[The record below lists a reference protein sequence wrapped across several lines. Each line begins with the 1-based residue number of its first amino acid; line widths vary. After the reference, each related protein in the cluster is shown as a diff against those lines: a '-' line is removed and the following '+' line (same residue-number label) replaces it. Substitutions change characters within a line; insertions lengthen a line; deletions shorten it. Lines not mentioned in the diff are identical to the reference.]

1 MTKKALVEALGRD
14 VPMIL
19 DGGLATQLEAQGC
32 EIGNAL
38 WSASLL
44 KSDPESIVT
53 ATRAYLDVGAECVAT
68 ASYQASRE
76 GFATRGLSA
85 TEADKLMLLSVQ
97 LATQARDEYVN
108 DNPGVEFV
116 PLVAASI
123 GPYGAMLHD
132 GSEYEGD
139 YGVAATTLRT
149 FHQARLQ
156 LFDSSSADV
165 LALETIPS
173 QLEAEVLVGLL
184 ADCDTPA
191 WVSFSCRD
199 GAHVVDGTPVEEVAG
214 MFADHPTVVALGI
227 NCTPPQYAPELIRRV
242 QSAVPGKVVIAYPN
256 SGETYHVADNSWS
269 GTVTPG
275 DCAAA
280 AKVWVAAGAAVVG
293 GCCRMGPE
301 HIRAIRD
308 ALR

>member
-1 MTKKALVEALGRD
+1 
-14 VPMIL
+14 MIL

-32 EIGNAL
+32 DLGNAL

-44 KSDPESIVT
+44 QSNPEAVVT

-76 GFATRGLSA
+76 GFATRGMSA
-85 TEADKLMLLSVQ
+85 IEADELMLLSVE
-97 LATQARDEYVN
+97 LAKRARAEFLK
-108 DNPGVEFV
+108 DNPGPGFA

-132 GSEYEGD
+132 GSEYSGD
-139 YGVAATTLRT
+139 YGVTAETLRS
-149 FHQARLQ
+149 FHASRLA
-156 LFDSSSADV
+156 LFDSCGADV

-173 QLEAEVLVGLL
+173 KLEAEVLADLL
-184 ADCDTPA
+184 VECSTPA
-191 WVSFSCRD
+191 WISFSCRD
-199 GAHVVDGTPVEEVAG
+199 GAHVVDGTPLEGVAA
-214 MFADHPTVVALGI
+214 MFADHPTVVAVGI
-227 NCTPPQYAPELIRRV
+227 NCTPPQFAPELVARLRG
-242 QSAVPGKVVIAYPN
+242 AVPDKAIMAYPN
-256 SGETYHVADNSWS
+256 SGETYHVEDNSWS

-275 DCAAA
+275 DCAEAA
-280 AKVWVAAGAAVVG
+280 RAWVDAGAKIVG

-301 HIRAIRD
+301 HIWAIRD